1 MVHRSLSTSILRAEI
16 SQELMKIRI
25 VSIFFLLAILSLPV
39 NAQQLDDQDVDIS
52 FGSTLSNPSLPIRQ
66 LTGGPFTIDNAGT
79 IESTNGS
86 TIRIDVD
93 TTLNNT
99 GLIDADITTNGQ
111 TIQFFNNSGNNS
123 LTNSGTIRIE
133 STGAFSPAIK
143 VQAST
148 VSSITNTATG
158 TIQSSGATTVAEG
171 IRVDDVGSSVNLIT
185 NEGSITATGPG
196 GARGISV
203 LGDSASIN
211 QINNSGSITA
221 QGGTGVTN
229 GIVFFGGGT
238 SVVNSGSITGTATN
252 QFANGIRFARDL
264 TTLINSG
271 TISGSQ
277 HGVSIAGT
285 LTNIVNTG
293 TISGT
298 NGFDISNQGTI
309 INLTNS
315 QTNLT
320 YIDNIPSNYFVLINN
335 AANYGKVTFTDPEGT
350 MNFAIA
356 DDSSIEGGTYTAVL
370 TGLEARHLSKSSGV
384 QRLGSNDFGYKLHN
398 STGLQW
404 DLEIRPLSEDTNCT
418 VNSDGTNCDKRNC
431 VASLVEKGLNAVA
444 GGNFAHM
451 NTYDCDTFGS
461 SGRCFSLGGRHTS
474 ISDPRSDVTGLVM
487 VYGKKVS
494 DHIRWG
500 SFVHSNVSYNTPA
513 NFLLSNKTP
522 LIGFYAVWN
531 ENADHTGLQLKIGN
545 SYQAINATILREQLG
560 VSEAAR
566 GETVITAKDLIVELR
581 NNIKVS
587 ESVTFTPYGAS
598 RFSDKY
604 QSGYTE
610 TDAQLPLTFNEV
622 FESSWVAIG
631 GIKFKKK
638 TYAGSSVYGTIG
650 IEQDISHNVSTL
662 SPSGVSGI
670 TTVDLT
676 KNHNATRAVLAVGYD
691 LKLTHNAILRLKFQY
706 QELPYQDMT
715 EENTYVSYNL
725 LF

>member
-1 MVHRSLSTSILRAEI
+1 
-16 SQELMKIRI
+16 MKIRI
-25 VSIFFLLAILSLPV
+25 VSIFFLLGILSLPV

-309 INLTNS
+309 VNFTNS

-320 YIDNIPSNYFVLINN
+320 YNDNIPSNYFILINST
-335 AANYGKVTFTDPEGT
+335 ANYGKVTFTSPEGT

-384 QRLGSNDFGYKLHN
+384 QRVGSNDFGYKLHN
-398 STGLQW
+398 STGSQW